1 MCWWWDDDFHT
12 FTTTHEQWRT
22 SHSDWDEWMRDITK
36 LEQVN
41 FHSHVELGGK
51 IQMSCDVG
59 YLNQTNMCGMMG
71 LIIVKLCPTTI
82 GKWGLR
88 EWVEMERCGIGWE
101 CGLLVEVGFGFGWFD
116 DSWDMMGGEQQ
127 PPSIKWMNWKMV
139 FETIDWV
146 VCGRSVDSVR
156 PRLMM
161 IGYEWGGVEFV
172 LRILE
177 GWLMVRMW
185 GVGMN
190 CD

>member
-1 MCWWWDDDFHT
+1 
-12 FTTTHEQWRT
+12 
-22 SHSDWDEWMRDITK
+22 
-36 LEQVN
+36 
-41 FHSHVELGGK
+41 
-51 IQMSCDVG
+51 
-59 YLNQTNMCGMMG
+59 MCGMMG
-71 LIIVKLCPTTI
+71 LMIVKLCPTTI

-101 CGLLVEVGFGFGWFD
+101 CGLLVEAGFGWGWLD

-146 VCGRSVDSVR
+146 FCGRSVDSVR

-185 GVGMN
+185 GVGMKWLVLGMGCVWGEMWRGYDDVFDERWEWKGKGGD
-190 CD
+190 CDEG